1 MSIMFVHSPIQSLL
15 FTKKKREKSG
25 PGRCGETESPDMG
38 IQGEVVDG

>member
-1 MSIMFVHSPIQSLL
+1 MPIMFIHSPVQSLL

-25 PGRCGETESPDMG
+25 PGKYGETESLDMG